1 MPKTKFQS
9 AVFTA
14 NWFTQW
20 IQLALRNSC
29 SQHKKISTAKDVFDD
44 LWTVLTS
51 HLRNSIFQVFRRDVL
66 QHKLR
71 LRMHETESG

>member
-20 IQLALRNSC
+20 IQLALRNSS

-44 LWTVLTS
+44 LWTVLIS
-51 HLRNSIFQVFRRDVL
+51 HL
-66 QHKLR
+66 
-71 LRMHETESG
+71 

>member
-44 LWTVLTS
+44 HWTVLTS
-51 HLRNSIFQVFRRDVL
+51 HL
-66 QHKLR
+66 
-71 LRMHETESG
+71 